1 VKFLFVSDVHAD
13 WVTYGVSRYEEIA
26 KSMHETV
33 AVAIEEEVDAYFF
46 LGDLSDPEDGIAA
59 LRSLG
64 LAMGCALE
72 LGEAGVQ
79 SFWLTGNHDVIE
91 NGRGESVLSPMAA
104 MGHPLVELI
113 DAPLFDVRNDRSGQ
127 KAAWNLIALPFTA
140 SSHGYDPAAFVEAC
154 GRQLS
159 APRHAAQSELPTIVV
174 GHMTHIPGVQP
185 GEETKEMPRGRET
198 AFPLDAVAAI
208 KGTKFV
214 ANGHYHRQQKFVA
227 DNGLEIHIPGSLA
240 RLTMGEERNEP
251 GYLLVEI

>member
-1 VKFLFVSDVHAD
+1 MKSLFVSDVHAD
-13 WVTYGVSRYEEIA
+13 WVTYGVSRYEEIV
-26 KSMHETV
+26 KSMEETV

-46 LGDLSDPEDGIAA
+46 LGDLSDPEDGVAA

-72 LGEAGVQ
+72 LGDAGVRN
-79 SFWLTGNHDVIE
+79 FWLTGNHDVIE

-104 MGHPLVELI
+104 MGHPLVDLI
-113 DAPLFDVRNDRSGQ
+113 DTPVYDRVQNDRSGQ
-127 KAAWNLIALPFTA
+127 KVAWNLIALPFTA
-140 SSHGYDPAAFVEAC
+140 SSHGYDPAAFVERA
-154 GRQLS
+154 RY
-159 APRHAAQSELPTIVV
+159 QSELPTIVV

-198 AFPLDAVAAI
+198 VFPLDAVAAI

-240 RLTMGEERNEP
+240 RLTMGEARNEP

>member
-1 VKFLFVSDVHAD
+1 MFVSDVHAD

-26 KSMHETV
+26 KSMEETV

-46 LGDLSDPEDGIAA
+46 LGDLSDPEDGVAA

-72 LGEAGVQ
+72 LGDAAVQ

-104 MGHPLVELI
+104 MGHPFVELI
-113 DAPLFDVRNDRSGQ
+113 DVPMFDVRNDRSGQ
-127 KAAWNLIALPFTA
+127 KATWNCIALPFTA
-140 SSHGYDPAAFVEAC
+140 SSHGYDPAAFVGC
-154 GRQLS
+154 VRY
-159 APRHAAQSELPTIVV
+159 PELPTIVV

-198 AFPLDAVAAI
+198 TFPLDAVAAI
-208 KGTKFV
+208 KGVKFV

-240 RLTMGEERNEP
+240 RLTMGEARNEP